1 MRRREFITLV
11 GAAAAAWPLPLSA
24 QQAAMPVI
32 GIISGT
38 NREERLL
45 EAIKQGLGEGGF
57 AEGRN
62 VAFEYRWAEGH
73 FDRLPAMATDLV
85 ARKVGAII
93 AMQSTAA
100 PLAAMAATSAI
111 PIVFSI
117 GADPVKLGLVAS
129 LNRPGSNV
137 TGATFL
143 VNSLAAKRL
152 ELLREMVPKGS
163 TIGLF
168 VNPNNPAAKSETAD
182 VEAAAR
188 TLGLSLFAQNASS
201 AQEIDTGFAA
211 FVDKRVA
218 GITFAADAVY
228 NARRAQLIALAQR
241 HKVPTVYFYRAFA
254 EDGGLMSYGGFD
266 TDAYRLAGVYA
277 GRVLKGEKPADLP
290 VQQVTKIELV
300 VNLKTA
306 KAQGLTLPGTLLA
319 RADGVIE

>member
-1 MRRREFITLV
+1 MRRREFITLIG
-11 GAAAAAWPLPLSA
+11 GAAVAMPLAARA
-24 QQAAMPVI
+24 QAAMPVI

-45 EAIKQGLGEGGF
+45 DAIRQGLSEAGF

-93 AMQSTAA
+93 AMQSTTA
-100 PLAAMAATSAI
+100 PLAAKAATSTI

-129 LNRPGSNV
+129 LNRPGGNI

-152 ELLREMVPKGS
+152 ELLSEMVPKGS

-201 AQEIDTGFAA
+201 AQEIDKGFAA

-241 HKVPTVYFYRAFA
+241 HKVPAVYFYRAFA

-306 KAQGLTLPGTLLA
+306 KAQALTLPGTLLA